1 LDRTPL
7 AYTNAPKTLENET
20 RAALRRSQQTS
31 GLSNSVRSGLSNSVR
46 SGLSKSVRSGLSNS
60 VRSGLSSGEELDT
73 LRSLQGPGESPGW
86 GGGLYLRHSL
96 LVLLGEGKAGAM
108 RRKRRR
114 YEKEK
119 TALGE
124 GKDGTMRRKRRLLR
138 TRRVLRW
145 LVSNEGY
152 G

>member
-1 LDRTPL
+1 
-7 AYTNAPKTLENET
+7 
-20 RAALRRSQQTS
+20 
-31 GLSNSVRSGLSNSVR
+31 
-46 SGLSKSVRSGLSNS
+46 VRSGLSNS